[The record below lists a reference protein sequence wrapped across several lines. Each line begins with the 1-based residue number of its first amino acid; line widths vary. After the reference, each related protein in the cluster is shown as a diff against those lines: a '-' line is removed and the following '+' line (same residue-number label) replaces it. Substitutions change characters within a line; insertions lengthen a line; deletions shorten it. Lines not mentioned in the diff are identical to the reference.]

1 MSMNK
6 VVIGDMSVVTEE
18 HFVVV
23 YVDDD
28 IVLCIPRKADEG
40 LKDLAKALMDAV
52 TYNQIC

>member
-52 TYNQIC
+52 K